1 MSDQFQMPIADH
13 RQINLAPVFFFFS
26 VFFCDAS
33 TRHKQKKSE
42 NTTEMQRALGSIF
55 SRGMTFRMMP
65 REAFRR
71 F

>member
-13 RQINLAPVFFFFS
+13 RQINLAPVF
-26 VFFCDAS
+26 FFCDAS

-55 SRGMTFRMMP
+55 RGNDISYD
-65 REAFRR
+65 AS
-71 F
+71 